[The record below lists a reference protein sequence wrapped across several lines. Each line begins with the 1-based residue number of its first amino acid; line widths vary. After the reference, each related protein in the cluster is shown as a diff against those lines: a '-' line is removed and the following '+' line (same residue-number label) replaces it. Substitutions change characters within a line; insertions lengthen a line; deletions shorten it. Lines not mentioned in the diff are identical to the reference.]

1 MDLNKFS
8 HYYPNPLF
16 KKLAKEQ
23 KTGFLLGDFNVD
35 LLKYE
40 QHEATNEFLDFL
52 SSNSFPF
59 ITRIA
64 NQLELLLTQK
74 LSLTYFFTIISLKM

>member
-8 HYYPNPLF
+8 HYYSNPLF